1 MRCSSYGFVRML
13 CELCKKRGATV
24 HLTQKTAGRP
34 DKKLDLCSVCFPL
47 DRSEKET
54 TEMMGRLFM
63 DKSSEEASGS
73 EQNEAM

>member
-1 MRCSSYGFVRML
+1 
-13 CELCKKRGATV
+13 V